1 MAYLK
6 YKDII
11 KALEPYKEQEVCA
24 VMAQD
29 WVQFFT
35 EDGMRT
41 ILPIKV
47 APDDGVRVISG
58 YKDLNK

>member
-29 WVQFFT
+29 WVHFFT
-35 EDGMRT
+35 EDGMRS

-47 APDDGVRVISG
+47 APDNGMRVIKG
-58 YKDLNK
+58 YKVL

>member
-29 WVQFFT
+29 WVHFFT
-35 EDGMRT
+35 EDGMRS

-47 APDDGVRVISG
+47 AIDDRSRIVKGFSEI
-58 YKDLNK
+58 